1 MWQYAA
7 KIALT
12 ALVVVAISEV
22 AKRWTLMG
30 AVIASLPL
38 TSILALVWLYVDTKS
53 MSKVSDLS
61 WGIFWVV
68 IPSLLFFV
76 TFPMLIKWGANF
88 WLSLGGA
95 CAVTAL
101 GYFGYIKML
110 TKLGV
115 NFS

>member
-1 MWQYAA
+1 MWQYVA
-7 KIALT
+7 KVVVT
-12 ALVVVAISEV
+12 ALVVVAISEM

-30 AVIASLPL
+30 AVMASLPL
-38 TSILALVWLYVDTKS
+38 TSILALIWLYVDTGS
-53 MSKVSDLS
+53 TTKVSDLS

-76 TFPMLIKWGANF
+76 SFPMLIKWGTNF

-95 CAVTAL
+95 SAVTAL
-101 GYFGYIKML
+101 AYFGYIKML

-115 NFS
+115 NLS